1 MVQYNLSYQ
10 LAPILLQ
17 GGIVAASQGGLAP
30 ITNYLPPNASDGTPY
45 ATFLPV
51 PGGTLLAQSIG
62 MYPFANIQVAANA
75 TIQQPLTISLL
86 MIVPINQPG
95 GYSSKRANLTQLQTT
110 LSNHNNAGGWYVV
123 STPAFTYQ
131 TCLILAMGDVTA
143 EENKQKQIEWQIDF
157 IAPLISQAQAQ
168 AALNALM
175 GKVNNGNQIVGTPS
189 WSGNTNASPADQTSN
204 VAALQAFSGV
214 S

>member
-1 MVQYNLSYQ
+1 
-10 LAPILLQ
+10 
-17 GGIVAASQGGLAP
+17 
-30 ITNYLPPNASDGTPY
+30 
-45 ATFLPV
+45 
-51 PGGTLLAQSIG
+51 
-62 MYPFANIQVAANA
+62 
-75 TIQQPLTISLL
+75 
-86 MIVPINQPG
+86 
-95 GYSSKRANLTQLQTT
+95 
-110 LSNHNNAGGWYVV
+110 
-123 STPAFTYQ
+123 
-131 TCLILAMGDVTA
+131 MGDVTA